1 MLTLMTLLSEP
12 VQALVAINVLLTL
25 SLLFPFAAGVW
36 SLGLP
41 GFMAVGAYTS
51 GYATTVLGW
60 PISAAL
66 AAGMLT
72 GMVSTLPVGL
82 LALRTRGVYLSIATL
97 ATAELINLFFSHF
110 APTGATMGLA
120 GMPFL
125 SAKVIIGAA
134 VAVLAV
140 ALWIFNSRLGK
151 AMLAAGSDPVVA
163 SCSGLN
169 VPALQLGALA
179 LSGVFAGL
187 AGGLFAHYY
196 SFISPANFSATR
208 VVDIL
213 MFLVVGGITP
223 LGAVA
228 GSALLTLVPQGVAG
242 LEKWAPAIYG
252 VVVMLTMAFAA
263 DGMLPKNRLAGW
275 RGALRRGG
283 ASAALPA
290 ASSAVDGP
298 AGAPVVPTA
307 ADASRPVRPATL

>member
-1 MLTLMTLLSEP
+1 MPALLTEP

-41 GFMAVGAYTS
+41 GFMAIGAYTS
-51 GYATTVLGW
+51 GYASTVLGW
-60 PISAAL
+60 PIPTAL

-72 GMVSTLPVGL
+72 GMLSTLPVGL

-97 ATAELINLFFSHF
+97 AEAELINLFFSHF
-110 APTGATMGLA
+110 EPTGATMGLS
-120 GMPFL
+120 GMAFV
-125 SAKVIIGAA
+125 SEKVLIGAA
-134 VAVLAV
+134 VVVLLV
-140 ALWIFNSRLGK
+140 SLWVFNSRLGK

-196 SFISPANFSATR
+196 SFISPANFTATR

-223 LGAVA
+223 LGAVL
-228 GSALLTLVPQGVAG
+228 GSAVLTLIPQGVAG

-252 VVVMLTMAFAA
+252 VVVMLTMAFAP
-263 DGMLPKNRLAGW
+263 DGVLPKNRLAGW
-275 RGALRRGG
+275 RGRRLRLRGF
-283 ASAALPA
+283 PA
-290 ASSAVDGP
+290 VVAP
-298 AGAPVVPTA
+298 APAP
-307 ADASRPVRPATL
+307 